1 MMRADEPSVIWTD
14 HKPLVGFMNA
24 VFHEDIFARWAMKLR
39 QLHVRLKYIQGKE
52 NVVADGLS

>member
-1 MMRADEPSVIWTD
+1 MMR
-14 HKPLVGFMNA
+14 A